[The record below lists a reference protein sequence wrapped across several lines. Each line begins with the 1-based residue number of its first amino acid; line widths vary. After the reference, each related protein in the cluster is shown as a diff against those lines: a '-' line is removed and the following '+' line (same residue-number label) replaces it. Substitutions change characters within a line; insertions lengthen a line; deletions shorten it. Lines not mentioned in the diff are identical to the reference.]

1 MAHTGLTNIRQKVTR
16 AVLMTQSIMEQEA
29 RQTPQ
34 IIAQQIK
41 SNADIVEKI
50 AQDIRQFDPK
60 MVMIIGRGSSDHA
73 GVFGKYLIEI
83 EANVPTMSAAM
94 SVSSVYKKQLKLD
107 AAVAIV
113 ISQSGRSPD
122 IIAQAKMAKA
132 GGAYCIAIVN
142 DETSPLVDIV
152 DSVLPIR
159 AGKEVSV
166 AATKS
171 YLATLSALIHL
182 TAVWTNNKTLFSA
195 LETLPVAMEKAISA
209 QVQLQPSEFS
219 SINNMMVL
227 SRGLGFAVAKEMAL
241 KLKEVC
247 SIHAEAF
254 SSAEFLHGPITLIE
268 KGLSILN
275 CAVEDESEDSH
286 SEQIEEVIRR
296 GAKVMHLTQAGISVH
311 PRLAPLLV
319 LQRFYIDIA
328 KVSIAKGLNPDVPQG
343 LNKVT
348 QTL

>member
-1 MAHTGLTNIRQKVTR
+1 
-16 AVLMTQSIMEQEA
+16 MTQTIMEQEA
-29 RQTPQ
+29 RQSPQ
-34 IIAQQIK
+34 IIAEQVK
-41 SNADIVEKI
+41 SNSTIVNKI
-50 AQDIRQFDPK
+50 GKKIREFDPK

-73 GVFGKYLIEI
+73 GVFAKYLIEI
-83 EANVPTMSAAM
+83 EANIPTMAAAP

-107 AAVAIV
+107 SAVVIV

-142 DETSPLVDIV
+142 DETSPLKDIV
-152 DSVLPIR
+152 DDVLPIR
-159 AGKEVSV
+159 AGKEISV

-171 YLATLSALIHL
+171 YLATLSALLHL
-182 TAVWTNNKTLFSA
+182 TSAWTENTVLLTALKQFPLF
-195 LETLPVAMEKAISA
+195 MEKAVSA
-209 QVQLQPSEFS
+209 KVQLPPTAFS
-219 SINNMMVL
+219 QVNNMVVL
-227 SRGLGFAVAKEMAL
+227 SRGVGFAIAKEMAL

-254 SSAEFLHGPITLIE
+254 SSAEFLHGPITLVE
-268 KGLSILN
+268 KGLVILN
-275 CAVEDESEDSH
+275 CSVKDESEQSH
-286 SEQIEEVIRR
+286 DEQIQEVIRR
-296 GAKVMHLTQAGISVH
+296 GADVTHLNQVGVSVH

-328 KVSIAKGLNPDVPQG
+328 NVSIARGLNPDIPKG

>member
-1 MAHTGLTNIRQKVTR
+1 MTNT
-16 AVLMTQSIMEQEA
+16 IMEKEA
-29 RQTPQ
+29 RQTPG

-41 SNADIVEKI
+41 LNESLVNKIVRS
-50 AQDIRQFDPK
+50 IRDTDPK

-73 GVFGKYLIEI
+73 GVFAKYLIEI
-83 EANVPTMSAAM
+83 EVNIPVLSAAP
-94 SVSSVYKKQLKLD
+94 SVSSVYKKQLRLD
-107 AAVAIV
+107 STVAIV

-142 DETSPLVDIV
+142 DESSPLKDIV
-152 DSVLPIR
+152 DEVLPIR
-159 AGKEVSV
+159 AGVEVSV

-171 YLATLSALIHL
+171 YLATLSALLHL
-182 TAVWTNNKTLFSA
+182 VSVWSNNSNLHTALLK
-195 LETLPVAMEKAISA
+195 LPVSMEKAIHA
-209 QVQLQPSEFS
+209 GVQLQPSSFER
-219 SINNMMVL
+219 INNLEIENVNNMVVL
-227 SRGLGFAVAKEMAL
+227 SRGIGFAIAKEIAL

-254 SSAEFLHGPITLIE
+254 SSAEFVHGPITLIE
-268 KGLSILN
+268 KGLTILN
-275 CAVEDESEDSH
+275 CVIEDESEVFH
-286 SEQIEEVIRR
+286 SEQIRDVIQRK
-296 GAKVMHLTQAGISVH
+296 AHVLNLDQAGLKVH
-311 PRLAPLLV
+311 PRLAPLIV

-328 KVSIAKGLNPDVPQG
+328 NVSLARGFDPDTPKG